1 MTICVKFLIVSR
13 KAVVLQSLFCFVLFV
28 FLGFFFFF
36 FWGGGGGFGGEGV
49 SWEFLLFGSGAQ
61 GYWAKIHSE
70 IQVCTM

>member
-36 FWGGGGGFGGEGV
+36 FFGGGGGVWGGGG
-49 SWEFLLFGSGAQ
+49 FLGIFVVWQWGSRILG
-61 GYWAKIHSE
+61 
-70 IQVCTM
+70 